1 MSTKGEN
8 SVDELTENLPRNG
21 EGSLTSESLAGVKCR
36 CGGKLKRS
44 FTEVEF
50 FGINFGLRQ
59 ANVWTDCGSEYL
71 AQEVM
76 EEIEMEVKRR
86 RLFGLERRGH
96 VAKSGNSL
104 VIRIPKE
111 IAESLKIKRDLPI
124 IIYPTEP
131 RKLIVEV
138 EG

>member
-1 MSTKGEN
+1 MN
-8 SVDELTENLPRNG
+8 TE
-21 EGSLTSESLAGVKCR
+21 SISGVKCK

-50 FGINFGLRQ
+50 FGIDFGVKR
-59 ANVWTDCGSEYL
+59 ANVCTDCGSEYL
-71 AQEVM
+71 SQEIM
-76 EEIEMEVKRR
+76 EEVEREVKRR
-86 RLFGLERRGH
+86 GLFGLERRGR

-111 IAESLKIKRDLPI
+111 IADSLKIKRDLPI
-124 IIYPTEP
+124 IIYPSEP
-131 RKLIVEV
+131 RKLIIEV

>member
-1 MSTKGEN
+1 M
-8 SVDELTENLPRNG
+8 
-21 EGSLTSESLAGVKCR
+21 TSESLSGVKCR
-36 CGGKLKRS
+36 CGGHLKRS

-50 FGINFGLRQ
+50 FGINFGLKQ
-59 ANVWTDCGSEYL
+59 ANVCNQCGSEYL
-71 AQEVM
+71 PQEVM
-76 EEIEMEVKRR
+76 EEIEMEVKKRK
-86 RLFGLERRGH
+86 LFGLERRGR

-131 RKLIVEV
+131 KKLIVEV

>member
-1 MSTKGEN
+1 M
-8 SVDELTENLPRNG
+8 
-21 EGSLTSESLAGVKCR
+21 VKCK
-36 CGGKLKRS
+36 CGGKLKNS
-44 FTEVEF
+44 LTEVEF
-50 FGINFGLRQ
+50 FGINFGIKQ
-59 ANVWTDCGSEYL
+59 ADVCTKCGAEYL
-71 AQEVM
+71 PQEVM
-76 EEIEMEVKRR
+76 EKIETEVKKRG
-86 RLFGLERRGH
+86 LFGLERRGR

-124 IIYPTEP
+124 VIYPSEP

>member
-1 MSTKGEN
+1 MS
-8 SVDELTENLPRNG
+8 
-21 EGSLTSESLAGVKCR
+21 SESISAVRCK
-36 CGGKLKRS
+36 CGGKLKKS

-50 FGINFGLRQ
+50 FGINFGIKQ
-59 ANVWTDCGSEYL
+59 ADVCAKCGAEYL
-71 AQEVM
+71 LQEVM
-76 EEIEMEVKRR
+76 EEIEGEVKKRGF
-86 RLFGLERRGH
+86 FGLERRGR

-104 VIRIPKE
+104 VIRIPKQ

-124 IIYPTEP
+124 VIYPSEP